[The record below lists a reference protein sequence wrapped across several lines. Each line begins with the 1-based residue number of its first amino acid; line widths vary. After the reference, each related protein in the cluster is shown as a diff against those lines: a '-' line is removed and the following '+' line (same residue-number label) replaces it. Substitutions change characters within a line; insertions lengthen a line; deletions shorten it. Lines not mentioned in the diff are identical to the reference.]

1 MAQLSRFRFTS
12 RWVKGF
18 LHPPVPPLRD
28 SPLVDRRPPAILH
41 HTNWI
46 AFKNGE
52 HVEFCSRNYPGYSI
66 RMPEMAREITNCWIC
81 SVPSKMS

>member
-1 MAQLSRFRFTS
+1 VTARSSTDDLA
-12 RWVKGF
+12 
-18 LHPPVPPLRD
+18 
-28 SPLVDRRPPAILH
+28 AILH

-46 AFKNGE
+46 AFKNSE